1 MYVNRSIELSSEN
14 EHRFQNF
21 IVFEPAS
28 FRVNDSDI
36 LVKSEAVRDLY
47 ERIFFNLEESHEIK
61 DRILKNRLIKIGQM
75 LDLLVVYDHVII
87 TKFFDRI
94 WRRYSYISNIGEL
107 FLDYPTFSKHFPE
120 YKDKKSEL
128 LAQRIDD
135 DDDEASEEE
144 DETTATVAEPKDAKK
159 E

>member
-1 MYVNRSIELSSEN
+1 MYVNRSVELSSEN

-28 FRVNDSDI
+28 SRVGDCDI
-36 LVKSEAVRDLY
+36 LIKSEKVRDLY
-47 ERIFFNLEESHEIK
+47 ERIYTSLEESHAIK
-61 DRILKNRLIKIGQM
+61 DRILKNRLVKIGQM

-94 WRRYSYISNIGEL
+94 WRRYSYISSIGEL
-107 FLDYPTFSKHFPE
+107 FLDYPTFIHHFPE
-120 YKDKKSEL
+120 YKDKKTEL

-135 DDDEASEEE
+135 DDDE
-144 DETTATVAEPKDAKK
+144 ETDGDDVEIADPVKK

>member
-1 MYVNRSIELSSEN
+1 MYVNRSVELSSEN

-28 FRVNDSDI
+28 SRVGDGDI
-36 LVKSEAVRDLY
+36 LIKSEKVRDLY
-47 ERIFFNLEESHEIK
+47 ERIYTNLEESHAIK
-61 DRILKNRLIKIGQM
+61 DRILKNRLVKIGQM
-75 LDLLVVYDHVII
+75 LDLLVVYDNVII

-107 FLDYPTFSKHFPE
+107 FLDYPTFIHHFPE
-120 YKDKKSEL
+120 YKDKKTEL

-135 DDDEASEEE
+135 DDDEEADGDDVEIADPVKT
-144 DETTATVAEPKDAKK
+144 DE
-159 E
+159 

>member
-1 MYVNRSIELSSEN
+1 MSALFKTQEPTPDN
-14 EHRFQNF
+14 EQRFQNF

-28 FRVNDSDI
+28 SRVTESDI
-36 LVKSEAVRDLY
+36 LIKGEEVRDFY
-47 ERIFFNLEESHEIK
+47 ERVLMTLEESHSIK
-61 DRILKNRLIKIGQM
+61 DKILKNRLAKIGQM
-75 LDLLVVYDHVII
+75 LDLLVVYDNVII

-107 FLDYPTFSKHFPE
+107 FLDYPTFNKHFQE
-120 YKDKKSEL
+120 FKDKKADL

-135 DDDEASEEE
+135 DDDDEETDDDDIE
-144 DETTATVAEPKDAKK
+144 EKK